1 MDAEGQLLQRPGF
14 GLTVEQIRI
23 AIVWLM
29 FASSFVVTIEP
40 APCDLLIILAFV
52 FYIFTGLKV
61 TVTVLPLIAFLLF
74 YNFGGLLSLIPVFED
89 PKAQMFLITS
99 TYMAISAIF
108 FACYIVENPDR
119 RMAIIK
125 SGYIFGATLAALC
138 GLLGYFN
145 VAGLSERFTLEG
157 YRAMGAFKDPNVFS
171 TYLVLP
177 AVMLMQDFMLGIVK
191 RRFLSACALL
201 LMVAAI
207 FLAFSRGAWINVALS
222 TTLMVGFT
230 FLLTPSVAMRGRIVF
245 FAIFGAFIFAVIL
258 GVLLSIP
265 AVRELA
271 LDRFTLVKNY
281 DAGETGRFG
290 NQLNAIPLLLT
301 KPLGFGPSLFSSY
314 FKADPHNTFLNGFSS
329 YGWIG
334 GISYFILILA
344 TLTITLRSILTKS
357 PWQNH
362 CILVGSCFMA
372 VIFQGVQIDTDHW
385 RHFYWM
391 LGLAWGLFAATLHV
405 QTKTSHLA

>member
-1 MDAEGQLLQRPGF
+1 MEAEGQLLQRPGF
-14 GLTVEQIRI
+14 GLTVEQIRV

-52 FYIFTGLKV
+52 FYVFTGLNV
-61 TVTVLPLIAFLLF
+61 TLTVLPLIAFLLF
-74 YNFGGLLSLIPVFED
+74 YNFGGLLSLIPVFEET
-89 PKAQMFLITS
+89 KARMFLITS
-99 TYMAISAIF
+99 SYMALSAIF
-108 FACYIVENPDR
+108 FACYIAENPDR

-125 SGYIFGATLAALC
+125 SGYVFGATLAAIC

-145 VAGLSERFTLEG
+145 VAGLSEQFTLQG

-171 TYLVLP
+171 TYLILP
-177 AVMLMQDFMLGIVK
+177 AVMLMQDFMLGVVK
-191 RRFLSACALL
+191 P
-201 LMVAAI
+201 
-207 FLAFSRGAWINVALS
+207 RGAWINVALS

-230 FLLTPSVAMRGRIVF
+230 FLLTPSLAMRGRIVF
-245 FAIFGAFIFAVIL
+245 FAIIGTFIVAAIL
-258 GVLLSIP
+258 GILLSIP

-271 LDRFTLVKNY
+271 LDRFTLVKDY

-290 NQLNAIPLLLT
+290 NQLNAIPLLLVR
-301 KPLGFGPSLFSSY
+301 PLGFGPSLFSSY

-329 YGWIG
+329 YGWLG
-334 GISYFILILA
+334 GVSYFILILS
-344 TLTITLRSILTKS
+344 TLMITLRSILTKS

-391 LGLAWGLFAATLHV
+391 LGLVWGLFAATLHV
-405 QTKTSHLA
+405 QTKTTRLA